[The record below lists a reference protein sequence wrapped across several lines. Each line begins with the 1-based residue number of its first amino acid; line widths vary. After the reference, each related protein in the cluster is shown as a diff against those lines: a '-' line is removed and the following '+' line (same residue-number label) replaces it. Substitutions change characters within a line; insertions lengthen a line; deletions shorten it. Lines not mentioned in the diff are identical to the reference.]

1 MAIMD
6 LDAVRLELP
15 TYEAPLAELE
25 KSLDVENK
33 KRRVE
38 ELNLLMQEPG
48 WNTTRT
54 WARRASGMT
63 PRRPRD

>member
-33 KRRVE
+33 KRR
-38 ELNLLMQEPG
+38 G
-48 WNTTRT
+48 
-54 WARRASGMT
+54 
-63 PRRPRD
+63 